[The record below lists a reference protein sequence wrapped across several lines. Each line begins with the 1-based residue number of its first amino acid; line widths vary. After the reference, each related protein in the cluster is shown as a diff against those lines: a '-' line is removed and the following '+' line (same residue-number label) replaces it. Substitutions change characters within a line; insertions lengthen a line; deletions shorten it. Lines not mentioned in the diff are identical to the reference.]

1 MAWNPE
7 FMTVLDSLTW
17 DDLPFQNLALTL
29 PFISLLQQFYSNL
42 KMESTFREKN
52 KPTNKQG

>member
-1 MAWNPE
+1 
-7 FMTVLDSLTW
+7 MTVLDSLTW
-17 DDLPFQNLALTL
+17 DDLPFHNLALTL
-29 PFISLLQQFYSNL
+29 PFISLLQQFYYNL